1 MGWETSFSIY
11 FLCFAISLS
20 RPVITDTVC
29 HSIKQYFFVTD
40 IYSTTKPSLK
50 YWSLFFNLEYFWGR
64 KKITDVWNLFPCNPL
79 PSFFLCF
86 SSTPNAFRMV
96 SFQVSQIHL
105 VSKLECSGGWGLF
118 SFSLKK
124 ASWMLFVKLFILHMI
139 SDIYQ
144 PALTKVRDLSPWSH
158 NTFYLSPHF
167 SVRIQLRCILHKV
180 VSISKAKSHHNLL
193 NQFL

>member
-79 PSFFLCF
+79 PSFFLCL
-86 SSTPNAFRMV
+86 SPAHPMLSVWSPFR
-96 SFQVSQIHL
+96 
-105 VSKLECSGGWGLF
+105 
-118 SFSLKK
+118 SLKFTLSLNWN
-124 ASWMLFVKLFILHMI
+124 ARWFGGCLVFLWRKL
-139 SDIYQ
+139 
-144 PALTKVRDLSPWSH
+144 AE
-158 NTFYLSPHF
+158 
-167 SVRIQLRCILHKV
+167 CC
-180 VSISKAKSHHNLL
+180 LL
-193 NQFL
+193 NYLFFTWFLIFINQL

>member
-40 IYSTTKPSLK
+40 IYSTTKPPLK

-79 PSFFLCF
+79 PSFFLCLSPAHPMLSVWSPF
-86 SSTPNAFRMV
+86 K
-96 SFQVSQIHL
+96 VSQIHL

-144 PALTKVRDLSPWSH
+144 PALTKSQRLI
-158 NTFYLSPHF
+158 
-167 SVRIQLRCILHKV
+167 SVEPQYILPQ
-180 VSISKAKSHHNLL
+180 STLISTNSVTVHLA
-193 NQFL
+193 